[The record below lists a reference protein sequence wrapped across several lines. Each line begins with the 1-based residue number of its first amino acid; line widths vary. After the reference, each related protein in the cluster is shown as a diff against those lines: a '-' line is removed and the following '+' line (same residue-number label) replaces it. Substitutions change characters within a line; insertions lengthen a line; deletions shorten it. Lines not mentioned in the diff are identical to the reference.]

1 MGKHSVL
8 HWLTTQALRGVG
20 GVSGKLSPRYRQR
33 LGRFIGSALRWVS
46 SARYAITL
54 DNIANAFPAMPQQ
67 ERQGIATG
75 AYANLG
81 ITLVELL
88 SIPSLSDSDVRS
100 MIAYGNLHLIEEA
113 YAEGKGLIL
122 LSAHYGNWELL
133 AYALP
138 LYTSVPVSVIVQPQR
153 NTSADTLLNSYRS
166 RTGNRLIARHKA
178 AREVIQLLSVGNA
191 VALLADQSAT
201 ADKDIFVQ
209 FFGRLAATYE
219 APAALSLKF
228 DAPIVMGFAERREDG
243 SYFVDLQRIPHEDL
257 VYNREGI
264 AKLTQRHVAA
274 LEEAVRKKPEL
285 WVWQH
290 RRWKHS
296 PVQEQ

>member
-1 MGKHSVL
+1 MI
-8 HWLTTQALRGVG
+8 HWLTTQILRGVG
-20 GVSGKLSPRYRQR
+20 AISGRLSRQCR
-33 LGRFIGSALRWVS
+33 QSLGRYIGTVLRWVS
-46 SARYAITL
+46 SSRYAITL
-54 DNIANAFPAMPQQ
+54 ENLAQAFPTMPQQ
-67 ERQGIATG
+67 ERRDIAVG

-88 SIPSLSDSDVRS
+88 SFPSLSDSDVRS
-100 MIAYGNLHLIEEA
+100 MIRYRNLHLIEEA
-113 YAEGKGLIL
+113 YTEGKGLIL

-153 NTSADTLLNSYRS
+153 NTSADVLLNSYRS
-166 RTGNRLIARHKA
+166 RTGNRLIPRHKA
-178 AREVIQLLSVGNA
+178 AREIIQLLSVGNA

-228 DAPIVMGFAERREDG
+228 DTPIVMGFAERCEDG
-243 SYFVDLQRIPHEDL
+243 SYSVELQRIPHEDL

-264 AKLTQRHVAA
+264 EKLTQRHVAA
-274 LEEAVRKKPEL
+274 LESAVQKRPDL

-296 PVQEQ
+296 PVQEH